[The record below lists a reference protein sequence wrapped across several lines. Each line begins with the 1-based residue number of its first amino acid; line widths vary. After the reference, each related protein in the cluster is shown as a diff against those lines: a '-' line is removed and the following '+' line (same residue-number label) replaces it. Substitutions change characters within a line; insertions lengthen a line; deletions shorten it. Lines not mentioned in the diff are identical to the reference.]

1 MIGMGVVRLLCGN
14 ILLQRNTTTQVVCV
28 TSAIS
33 TLRKLPTLPGPRLL
47 SISLSSHGC
56 ILNSRWSSWL
66 ITAHKDL
73 TSSSDKP
80 DPRLATFLSGVTKGI
95 EYFHSHIDEGI
106 EYIAANL
113 GYTAQDARDW
123 LKTVEHVKDASK
135 VERSMIENTVE
146 ILSKAG
152 VVKGE
157 VGVNDLVVK
166 EAL

>member
-1 MIGMGVVRLLCGN
+1 MGVFYYKE
-14 ILLQRNTTTQVVCV
+14 
-28 TSAIS
+28 
-33 TLRKLPTLPGPRLL
+33 TLRFRSFASHRRYLHSVSPPPFQALYYLRFPSLL
-47 SISLSSHGC
+47 RVD
-56 ILNSRWSSWL
+56 ILNNRWSSWL

-95 EYFHSHIDEGI
+95 EYFYLHIDEGI